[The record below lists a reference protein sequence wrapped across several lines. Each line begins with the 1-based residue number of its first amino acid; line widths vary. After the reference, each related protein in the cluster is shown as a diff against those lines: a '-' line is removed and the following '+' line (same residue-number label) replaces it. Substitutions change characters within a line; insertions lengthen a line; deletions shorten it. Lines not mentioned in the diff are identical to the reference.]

1 MKHKAKKYPKL
12 DEWKRVMERH
22 REKVR
27 MLEKKVR
34 MLEAL
39 LHDSRQLT
47 PDKLNELG
55 TYVHSVLPKDETL
68 QERMC
73 RYCDMA
79 GYEYRKKGKAIEYD
93 TPSGTTVTI
102 YPWPVRHFGWNQ
114 KWDFYGHLDKHDRW
128 GVKYITESM
137 AQHLYDLL
145 GKKIEELERTGGT
158 RDAHE
163 SDR

>member
-22 REKVR
+22 RQKVR
-27 MLEKKVR
+27 MLEKKVKV
-34 MLEAL
+34 LEAL

-79 GYEYRKKGKAIEYD
+79 GYEYRQKGKAIEYD

-102 YPWPVRHFGWNQ
+102 YPWPVRHFGYDKN
-114 KWDFYGHLDKHDRW
+114 WDLYGHLDKHDRL

-137 AQHLYDLL
+137 AKHLYELL
-145 GKKIEELERTGGT
+145 GKKIEELERTGKT

-163 SDR
+163 SER